1 MVDLPPGIMQLAQNG
16 CKIKYK
22 ENGELE
28 RFKARLVA
36 KGYSQQEGLDYYATF
51 SLVAKI
57 VTVRFVIVLVVSK
70 KKRYLYQMDVYNPFL
85 QGEFG

>member
-1 MVDLPPGIMQLAQNG
+1 MVDLPPGRMQLAQNG

-57 VTVRFVIVLVVSK
+57 VTVRCVIVLVV
-70 KKRYLYQMDVYNPFL
+70 
-85 QGEFG
+85 

>member
-1 MVDLPPGIMQLAQNG
+1 MQAMKLEVQALEDNNTWKMVDLPPGRMQLAQNG

-57 VTVRFVIVLVVSK
+57 VTVRCVIVLVV
-70 KKRYLYQMDVYNPFL
+70 
-85 QGEFG
+85 